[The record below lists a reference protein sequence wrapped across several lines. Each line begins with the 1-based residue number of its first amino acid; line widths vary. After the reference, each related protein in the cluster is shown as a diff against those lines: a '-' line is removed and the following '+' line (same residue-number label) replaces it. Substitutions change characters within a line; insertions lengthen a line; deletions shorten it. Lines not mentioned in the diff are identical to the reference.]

1 MDWSRLARD
10 PHLRLDDLQLDGFH
24 LWQDDRL
31 FCFSVDAVLLAD
43 FATVR
48 RGDKVCDLCSGNGI
62 IPVLLCAN
70 TQAAHIDGVEL
81 LEQSWDL
88 ARHSVA
94 FNHLEDK
101 IAMHHADLRQ
111 LQALFPPHAH
121 QVVTCNPPFGEM
133 GGGVPNMSREQYV
146 ARHEAECTLEDIVR
160 QAAYLLSFR
169 GRFALIH
176 RPERLCDIICLMR
189 QYGVEPKRLRMVH
202 PRPGQRPAMVL
213 VEGSLGGGAQLCV
226 EPPLYIHDAQG
237 RTTPEAE
244 RMYHR
249 CT

>member
-1 MDWSRLARD
+1 MDWSKLARD

-43 FATVR
+43 FVTVR
-48 RGDKVCDLCSGNGI
+48 RGDRVCDLCSGNGI
-62 IPVLLCAN
+62 IPILLCAN

-81 LEQSWDL
+81 LEQSWEL

-101 IAMHHADLRQ
+101 IHMHHADLRQ
-111 LQALFPPHAH
+111 LEQLFPAHTH
-121 QVVTCNPPFGEM
+121 QVVTCNPPFGEV
-133 GGGVPNMSREQYV
+133 GGGVANMSREQYV

-160 QAAYLLSFR
+160 QASRLLSFR

-176 RPERLCDIICLMR
+176 RPERLCDILCLMR

-202 PRPGQRPAMVL
+202 PRPGRRPTMVL
-213 VEGSLGGGAQLCV
+213 VEGGMGGGPQLIV
-226 EPPLYIHDAQG
+226 EPPLYIHDEQG
-237 RTTPEAE
+237 RSTPEIE
-244 RMYHR
+244 HIYHR
-249 CT
+249 RT